1 MSWMKLLEP
10 LLPFLIIEFERPDK
24 VWFMKTLTNRIIS
37 VPSEPCVS
45 ADLQLERICCR
56 LGFWAQLTAFLC

>member
-1 MSWMKLLEP
+1 MLMSWMKLLEP

-37 VPSEPCVS
+37 VRHLNPVS
-45 ADLQLERICCR
+45 ALTCSWRGYAADL
-56 LGFWAQLTAFLC
+56 GSGHS